1 MQAAEV
7 LHVLA
12 SRRTSSTV
20 LESLSNGPWEFWGPN
35 STLPNP
41 YIGVLALSDVL
52 VVTPDSITMA
62 REAMS
67 AGPRLGTFV
76 MLPEVTKGK
85 FKRFFDEYL
94 HAPKV
99 LSRGRDSWKVVDSV
113 AETTN
118 AGSNFEEQLSQF
130 SGVQRMHQKEE
141 GDSDMEG
148 LELY

>member
-1 MQAAEV
+1 
-7 LHVLA
+7 
-12 SRRTSSTV
+12 
-20 LESLSNGPWEFWGPN
+20 
-35 STLPNP
+35 
-41 YIGVLALSDVL
+41 
-52 VVTPDSITMA
+52 
-62 REAMS
+62 MS

-113 AETTN
+113 AATTN

-148 LELY
+148 VVEAVLKSLSAKQSATSKVRY